1 MSFAL
6 RPGKP
11 ITRELKRIARKELG
25 GASKRLLQDH
35 RDDDDVHEG
44 RKSVKKVEALAKV
57 LDQIGVAPPRKDV
70 KRLREVRRTLSKLR
84 DADAVIETFD
94 HLRSRFAHRIPE
106 HTSAIIRT
114 HLSRR
119 KSQMTHRAQ
128 AGSGRL
134 TRAGRTLRK
143 IRRSAK
149 QWVAPSIDVAEL
161 PDVLRRTFRASRKA
175 MKRAQTRGRA
185 ADFHEWRKRVKDLWY
200 QLRLAERLVSG
211 LGSRIEE
218 FRALETA
225 LGEEHNL
232 VVLRTKLTRERGLRN
247 IKSHINRITAMSTA
261 VQQELRRSALV
272 LGTQLQKLTAKQ
284 FAKDLRRRLR
294 PKGTPRR
301 RPSLRTRAI
310 AVS

>member
-70 KRLREVRRTLSKLR
+70 KRLREVRR
-84 DADAVIETFD
+84 TFD